1 MKNLSKMLFSL
12 AAILVLLSNSGSVYA
27 AIAGRVQFVHG
38 TVQLTTATGVTHAI
52 KKGEA
57 VNEGDALVSAL
68 GASAQIRMEDGGM
81 VAMRPDTKLKIDRFT
96 FDGQQDGTERSFF
109 SVFKGG
115 FRAITGTIGK
125 KNKVNYRIT
134 TPATTIGI
142 RGTDHEIFVV
152 TPDSLLTATTP
163 IGTYNKVNL
172 GETSMTTEKGV
183 ISVLPNQM
191 GFVGAPDQMP
201 QLQPINL
208 NIFTVTAQPAP
219 QGSGDKHEGSLEGKP
234 EGGRETRETATMDK
248 DGMRETATM
257 DKDGMRDTATV
268 DKIEVHGT
276 TTMDKIEVHGTA
288 TTGKGGGEGATT
300 LTPSTQDAVK
310 NTIPIT
316 TDDMLEQH
324 H

>member
-1 MKNLSKMLFSL
+1 MKNLSKVLFSL
-12 AAILVLLSNSGSVYA
+12 AAIVMLLSNSGTVYA
-27 AIAGRVQFVHG
+27 AIAGRVQYVHG
-38 TVQLTTATGVTHAI
+38 SVQLTTASGVTHAI

-57 VNEGDALVSAL
+57 VNEGDTLVSAL
-68 GASAQIRMEDGGM
+68 GAFAQIRMEDGGM

-96 FDGQQDGTERSFF
+96 FDGKQDGTERSFF

-142 RGTDHEIFVV
+142 RGTDHETFVV
-152 TPDSLLTATTP
+152 TPDSPLAATTP
-163 IGTYNKVNL
+163 VGTYNKVNL

-183 ISVLPNQM
+183 LFVLPNQM

-201 QLQPINL
+201 KLQPINL

-219 QGSGDKHEGSLEGKP
+219 QGNLDKNGGRLEGKP
-234 EGGRETRETATMDK
+234 EGSRE
-248 DGMRETATM
+248 MRETATM

-276 TTMDKIEVHGTA
+276 A
-288 TTGKGGGEGATT
+288 TTEKHGVAGTTT
-300 LTPSTQDAVK
+300 LIPSTEDAVK
-310 NTIPIT
+310 NTVPT
-316 TDDMLEQH
+316 TPESVLEQSH
-324 H
+324 

>member
-1 MKNLSKMLFSL
+1 MKNLSKVLFSL
-12 AAILVLLSNSGSVYA
+12 VAMLVLLSNSGSVYA

-38 TVQLTTATGVTHAI
+38 TVQLTSATGVTHAI

-57 VNEGDALVSAL
+57 VNEGDTLVSAL
-68 GASAQIRMEDGGM
+68 GAYTQIRMEDGGM
-81 VAMRPDTKLKIDRFT
+81 VAMRPDTKLKIDQFT

-142 RGTDHEIFVV
+142 RGTDHETFVV
-152 TPDSLLTATTP
+152 TPDSSLAATTP
-163 IGTYNKVNL
+163 VGTYNKVNL

-183 ISVLPNQM
+183 VFVLPNQM

-201 QLQPINL
+201 QLQPVNL
-208 NIFTVTAQPAP
+208 NIFTVAAQPAA
-219 QGSGDKHEGSLEGKP
+219 QGSGDRHEGRLEGKP
-234 EGGRETRETATMDK
+234 EGGRE
-248 DGMRETATM
+248 MRETATM

-268 DKIEVHGT
+268 DKIEVHE
-276 TTMDKIEVHGTA
+276 TMTRE
-288 TTGKGGGEGATT
+288 KGGVESTT
-300 LTPSTQDAVK
+300 RLTPSTQDNVK
-310 NTIPIT
+310 GTVPIT
-316 TDDMLEQH
+316 TDEMLEQH

>member
-1 MKNLSKMLFSL
+1 MKNLSKVLFSL
-12 AAILVLLSNSGSVYA
+12 VAMLVLLSNSGSVYA

-38 TVQLTTATGVTHAI
+38 TVQLTSATGVTHAI

-57 VNEGDALVSAL
+57 VNEGDTLVSAL
-68 GASAQIRMEDGGM
+68 GAYTQIRMEDGGM

-142 RGTDHEIFVV
+142 RGTDHETFVV
-152 TPDSLLTATTP
+152 TPDSSLAATTP
-163 IGTYNKVNL
+163 VGTYNKVNL

-208 NIFTVTAQPAP
+208 NIFTVAAQPAA
-219 QGSGDKHEGSLEGKP
+219 QGSSDRHEGRLEGRP
-234 EGGRETRETATMDK
+234 EGGRE
-248 DGMRETATM
+248 MRETATM

-268 DKIEVHGT
+268 DKIEVHE
-276 TTMDKIEVHGTA
+276 TMTRE
-288 TTGKGGGEGATT
+288 KGGVESTT
-300 LTPSTQDAVK
+300 RLTPSTQDDIKSTV
-310 NTIPIT
+310 PIT
-316 TDDMLEQH
+316 TDEMLEQH

>member
-1 MKNLSKMLFSL
+1 MKNLSKVLFSL
-12 AAILVLLSNSGSVYA
+12 VAMLVLLSNSGSVYA

-38 TVQLTTATGVTHAI
+38 TVQLTSATGVTHAI

-57 VNEGDALVSAL
+57 VNEGDTLVSAL
-68 GASAQIRMEDGGM
+68 GAYTQIRMEDGGM

-142 RGTDHEIFVV
+142 RGTDHETFVV
-152 TPDSLLTATTP
+152 TPDSSLAATTP
-163 IGTYNKVNL
+163 VGTYNKVNL

-183 ISVLPNQM
+183 VFVLPNQM

-208 NIFTVTAQPAP
+208 NIFTVAAQPAP
-219 QGSGDKHEGSLEGKP
+219 QGGGDKHEGRLEGRP
-234 EGGRETRETATMDK
+234 EGGRE
-248 DGMRETATM
+248 MRETATM

-268 DKIEVHGT
+268 DKIEVHE
-276 TTMDKIEVHGTA
+276 TMTRE
-288 TTGKGGGEGATT
+288 KGGVESTT
-300 LTPSTQDAVK
+300 RLTPSTQDNVK
-310 NTIPIT
+310 GTVPIT
-316 TDDMLEQH
+316 TDEMLEQH

>member
-1 MKNLSKMLFSL
+1 MKSLSKVLFSL
-12 AAILVLLSNSGSVYA
+12 AAMLVLLSNSGSVYA

-38 TVQLTTATGVTHAI
+38 KVQLTTATGVTHAI

-57 VNEGDALVSAL
+57 VNEGDTLVSAL
-68 GASAQIRMEDGGM
+68 GAYTQIRMEDGGM

-142 RGTDHEIFVV
+142 RGTDHETFVV
-152 TPDSLLTATTP
+152 TPDSSLAATTP
-163 IGTYNKVNL
+163 VGTYNKVNL
-172 GETSMTTEKGV
+172 GETSMTTEKGT
-183 ISVLPNQM
+183 IFVLPNQM

-201 QLQPINL
+201 QLQPVNL
-208 NIFTVTAQPAP
+208 NIFTVAAQPAP
-219 QGSGDKHEGSLEGKP
+219 QGSGDKHEGRPEGKP
-234 EGGRETRETATMDK
+234 EGGRE
-248 DGMRETATM
+248 MRETATM
-257 DKDGMRDTATV
+257 DRDGMRDTATV
-268 DKIEVHGT
+268 DKIEVHET
-276 TTMDKIEVHGTA
+276 TTRE
-288 TTGKGGGEGATT
+288 KGGVESTT
-300 LTPSTQDAVK
+300 RLTPSTQDAVK

-316 TDDMLEQH
+316 TDDMLEQNH
-324 H
+324 

>member
-1 MKNLSKMLFSL
+1 MKNLSKVLFSL
-12 AAILVLLSNSGSVYA
+12 VAMLVLLSNSGSVYA

-38 TVQLTTATGVTHAI
+38 TVQLTSATGVTHAI

-57 VNEGDALVSAL
+57 VNEGDTLVSAL
-68 GASAQIRMEDGGM
+68 GAYTQIRMEDGGM

-96 FDGQQDGTERSFF
+96 FNGQQDGTERSFF

-142 RGTDHEIFVV
+142 RGTDHETFVV
-152 TPDSLLTATTP
+152 TPDSSLAATTP
-163 IGTYNKVNL
+163 VGTYNKVNL

-208 NIFTVTAQPAP
+208 NIFTVAAQPAA
-219 QGSGDKHEGSLEGKP
+219 QGSGDRHEGRLEGKP
-234 EGGRETRETATMDK
+234 EGGRE
-248 DGMRETATM
+248 MRETATM

-268 DKIEVHGT
+268 DKIEVHE
-276 TTMDKIEVHGTA
+276 TMTRE
-288 TTGKGGGEGATT
+288 KGGVESTT
-300 LTPSTQDAVK
+300 RLTPSTQDDIKSTV
-310 NTIPIT
+310 PIT

>member
-1 MKNLSKMLFSL
+1 MKNLSKVLFSL
-12 AAILVLLSNSGSVYA
+12 VAMLVLLSNSGSVYA

-38 TVQLTTATGVTHAI
+38 TVQLTSATGVTHAI

-57 VNEGDALVSAL
+57 VNEGDTLVSAL
-68 GASAQIRMEDGGM
+68 GAYTQIRMEDGGM

-96 FDGQQDGTERSFF
+96 FNGQQDGTERSFF

-142 RGTDHEIFVV
+142 RGTDHETFVV
-152 TPDSLLTATTP
+152 TPDSSLAATTP
-163 IGTYNKVNL
+163 VGTYNKVNL

-183 ISVLPNQM
+183 VFVLPNQM

-208 NIFTVTAQPAP
+208 NIFTVAAQPAP
-219 QGSGDKHEGSLEGKP
+219 QGGGDKHEGRLEGKP
-234 EGGRETRETATMDK
+234 EGGRE
-248 DGMRETATM
+248 MRETATM

-268 DKIEVHGT
+268 DKIEVHE
-276 TTMDKIEVHGTA
+276 TMTRE
-288 TTGKGGGEGATT
+288 KGGVESTT
-300 LTPSTQDAVK
+300 RLTPSTQDNVK
-310 NTIPIT
+310 GTVPIT
-316 TDDMLEQH
+316 TDEMLEQH

>member
-1 MKNLSKMLFSL
+1 MKNLSKVLFSL
-12 AAILVLLSNSGSVYA
+12 VAMLVLLSNSGSVYA

-38 TVQLTTATGVTHAI
+38 TVQLTSATGVTHAI

-57 VNEGDALVSAL
+57 VNEGDTLVSAL
-68 GASAQIRMEDGGM
+68 GAYTQIRMEDGGM

-142 RGTDHEIFVV
+142 RGTDHETFVV
-152 TPDSLLTATTP
+152 TPDSSLAATTP
-163 IGTYNKVNL
+163 VGTYNKVNL

-183 ISVLPNQM
+183 VFVLPNQM

-208 NIFTVTAQPAP
+208 NIFTVAAQPAA
-219 QGSGDKHEGSLEGKP
+219 QGGGDKHEGRLEGKP
-234 EGGRETRETATMDK
+234 EGGRE
-248 DGMRETATM
+248 MRETATM

-268 DKIEVHGT
+268 DKIEVHE
-276 TTMDKIEVHGTA
+276 TMTRE
-288 TTGKGGGEGATT
+288 KGGVESTT
-300 LTPSTQDAVK
+300 RLTPSTQDNVK
-310 NTIPIT
+310 GTVPIT

>member
-1 MKNLSKMLFSL
+1 MKNLSKVLFSL
-12 AAILVLLSNSGSVYA
+12 VAMLVLLSNSGSVYA

-38 TVQLTTATGVTHAI
+38 TVQLTSATGVTHAI

-57 VNEGDALVSAL
+57 VNEGDTLVSAL
-68 GASAQIRMEDGGM
+68 GAYTQIRMEDGGM

-96 FDGQQDGTERSFF
+96 FNGQQDGTERSFF

-142 RGTDHEIFVV
+142 RGTDHETFVV
-152 TPDSLLTATTP
+152 TPDSSLAATTP
-163 IGTYNKVNL
+163 VGTYNKVNL

-183 ISVLPNQM
+183 VFVLPNQM

-208 NIFTVTAQPAP
+208 NIFTVAAQPAA
-219 QGSGDKHEGSLEGKP
+219 QGGSDKHEGRLEGKP
-234 EGGRETRETATMDK
+234 EGGRE
-248 DGMRETATM
+248 MRETATM

-268 DKIEVHGT
+268 DKIEVHE
-276 TTMDKIEVHGTA
+276 TMTRE
-288 TTGKGGGEGATT
+288 KGGVESTT
-300 LTPSTQDAVK
+300 RLTPSTQDNVK
-310 NTIPIT
+310 GTVPIT
-316 TDDMLEQH
+316 TDEMLEQH